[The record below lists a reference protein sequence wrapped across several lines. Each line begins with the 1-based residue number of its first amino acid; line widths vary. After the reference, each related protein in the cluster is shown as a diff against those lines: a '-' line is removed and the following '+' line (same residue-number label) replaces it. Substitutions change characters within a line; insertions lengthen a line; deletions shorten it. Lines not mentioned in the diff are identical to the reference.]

1 MTRSS
6 PFTGDDSP
14 EHGRTTW
21 GVVWDLMSSR
31 SRLRVAALGCA
42 ATMLL
47 ASCAD
52 GGEDRPSFEPTRS
65 LSQQPSRTVSIPSPS
80 GLPSRSDS
88 SAEPEPEPEPSDS
101 EEPSEPASQSPTE
114 IRSETPSETPSQ
126 SPSETPT
133 ASPTESAPPSA
144 TAEASPTPS
153 PESADGETSTD
164 EDGVPAGVW
173 WLVAA
178 VVAGLAIGVPLVLR
192 SRRRKTWQAN
202 YATARAEAAWLTR
215 ELVPELRRSGSREQV
230 AGGWGV
236 SSARVRAL
244 EDSLTAL
251 EATSPDEPPGA
262 QARAL
267 RDAVRAARVRIEAL
281 VAPGSGLSTSA
292 ELAGVSTD
300 LELALRQA
308 GPSPT
313 EPDV

>member
-1 MTRSS
+1 M
-6 PFTGDDSP
+6 
-14 EHGRTTW
+14 
-21 GVVWDLMSSR
+21 
-31 SRLRVAALGCA
+31 
-42 ATMLL
+42 
-47 ASCAD
+47 
-52 GGEDRPSFEPTRS
+52 PT
-65 LSQQPSRTVSIPSPS
+65 
-80 GLPSRSDS
+80 RSDS

-101 EEPSEPASQSPTE
+101 EETSEPASQTPTE
-114 IRSETPSETPSQ
+114 IPSETPSQ

-133 ASPTESAPPSA
+133 PSPTESAPPSA

-153 PESADGETSTD
+153 PESADGETSAD

-192 SRRRKTWQAN
+192 SRRRKTWQAD
-202 YATARAEAAWLTR
+202 YATAKAEAAWLTR

-251 EATSPDEPPGA
+251 EATSPDEPSGA

>member
-1 MTRSS
+1 M
-6 PFTGDDSP
+6 
-14 EHGRTTW
+14 
-21 GVVWDLMSSR
+21 
-31 SRLRVAALGCA
+31 AALACA

-88 SAEPEPEPEPSDS
+88 SAEPEPEPEPSDA
-101 EEPSEPASQSPTE
+101 EVTSEPASQTPTE
-114 IRSETPSETPSQ
+114 IRSETPSRARRRP
-126 SPSETPT
+126 PA

-144 TAEASPTPS
+144 TGEASPTPS

-192 SRRRKTWQAN
+192 SRRRKTWQAD

-230 AGGWGV
+230 AGGWDV
-236 SSARVRAL
+236 WSARVRDL